1 MDFVFIDNDYYKIT
15 LEFTR
20 DFIDNNYDEWIEN
33 NNKEEIKIS
42 RWEMM
47 IYFKKLNDVSQDTI
61 DYFSLDAANK
71 LLFYG
76 SCYIHVNCKSKIKQK
91 IEISKNPAFIK
102 LILLSKDEI
111 NKSLKY
117 LENHINNLI
126 ERIDYFEYTYYYCK
140 LREIS
145 KLCNHLK
152 GDYFINK
159 TNNKEVM
166 DYLSECGLL
175 LIAKNILIAK
185 NMAKTSSVM
194 EIILIS
200 IVNKHYK
207 EILDNVEGYISY
219 CKTEKLKVDFDKIN
233 KFINFIKEYV
243 KSIYGFNLI

>member
-1 MDFVFIDNDYYKIT
+1 MISVFINNDYYKIT

-47 IYFKKLNDVSQDTI
+47 IYFKKLNNVSQNTI
-61 DYFSLDAANK
+61 DYYLLDAESK

-76 SCYIHVNCKSKIKQK
+76 SYYIHVNCKSKIKQK
-91 IEISKNPAFIK
+91 IEICKNPAFIK

-126 ERIDYFEYTYYYCK
+126 ERIDYFEYTNYYCK
-140 LREIS
+140 SSQILR
-145 KLCNHLK
+145 LRNNLK
-152 GDYFINK
+152 GNCFINGIINETIK
-159 TNNKEVM
+159 
-166 DYLSECGLL
+166 DYLSKHGLSH
-175 LIAKNILIAK
+175 IIESIS
-185 NMAKTSSVM
+185 KTSSVL

-200 IVNKHYK
+200 LVNKHYK
-207 EILDNVEGYISY
+207 KVLDNVEGYISY